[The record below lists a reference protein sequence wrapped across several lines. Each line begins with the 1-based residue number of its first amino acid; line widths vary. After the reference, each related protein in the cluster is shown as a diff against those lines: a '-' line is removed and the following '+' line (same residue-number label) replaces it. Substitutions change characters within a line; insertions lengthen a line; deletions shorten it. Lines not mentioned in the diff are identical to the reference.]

1 MIGMLGPVMRA
12 TLKVKPQGKEPFEV
26 EIGNTA
32 TIGRGKDNVL
42 CLDFNPLV
50 SRQHAIIRCHN
61 AFQYQIMDMGSR
73 NGTFVNGRR
82 VITPALL
89 QHGSVIKITD
99 TEILFEVLE
108 DQSADAGYDVTMA
121 AGTDVMGDE
130 SAVASIM
137 VCDLRGFST
146 MSEIL
151 PEDTLAR
158 TLGEWFRDAGNLVQE
173 NGGTIDK
180 FIGDAMLAYWIQEPA
195 AEGPSSSDRALKTA
209 RQVLTKA
216 AAKTWPQTGKPFH
229 IAIALHHGA
238 VTCGN
243 IGLVAQ
249 RDATII
255 GDAVNT
261 VFRIESVMKGLG
273 HPVAI
278 SADFVRNLAS
288 APDDLVDLGEHQLK
302 GKNQRVHLFG
312 SG

>member
-1 MIGMLGPVMRA
+1 MRA
-12 TLKVKPQGKEPFEV
+12 TLKVKPQGHEPFEV

-32 TIGRGKDNVL
+32 TIGRGKDNFL
-42 CLDFNPLV
+42 CLNFNPLV

-82 VITPALL
+82 VITPSPL

-99 TEILFEVLE
+99 TEILFELL
-108 DQSADAGYDVTMA
+108 DDHSADAGYDLTIA
-121 AGTDVMGDE
+121 AGTDVMGEE
-130 SAVASIM
+130 SALTAIM

-151 PEDTLAR
+151 PEETLAR

-173 NGGTIDK
+173 SGGTIDK
-180 FIGDAMLAYWIQEPA
+180 FIGDAILAYWIQEPSA
-195 AEGPSSSDRALKTA
+195 GAPKASDRALSTA
-209 RQVLTKA
+209 RQVLAKA
-216 AAKTWPQTGKPFH
+216 AGRKWPQTEKPFN
-229 IAIALHHGA
+229 IAIALHYGG

-261 VFRIESVMKGLG
+261 VFRIESVMKALG
-273 HPVAI
+273 HPVAA
-278 SADFVRNLAS
+278 SADFVESLES
-288 APDDLVDLGEHQLK
+288 VPDGFVDLGEHQLK
-302 GKNQRVHLFG
+302 GKNQKVRLFG
-312 SG
+312 TS